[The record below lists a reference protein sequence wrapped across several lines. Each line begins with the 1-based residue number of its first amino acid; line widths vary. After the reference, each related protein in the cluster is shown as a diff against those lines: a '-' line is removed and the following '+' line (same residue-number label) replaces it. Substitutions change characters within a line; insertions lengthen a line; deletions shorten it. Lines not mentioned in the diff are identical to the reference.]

1 VNETR
6 TFQPQQGGFPFQ
18 RNCRFS
24 IDDCRL
30 TRRLSIDNRQS
41 STKAASE
48 VDGNT
53 KAGGLL
59 GITHRS
65 VLAPTWEQPF
75 TCRPGCGGTAC
86 RTPEIVYFLR
96 AASPYLVLRSQEW
109 LCHWWHRH
117 SCLEA
122 RSVLCQRRGCVFAS
136 SENVETRG
144 YGKPYPCNQ
153 FHPAIAC
160 KGVRSYI
167 IGRRVREISV
177 PSIPHPPPA
186 SPRETSW

>member
-1 VNETR
+1 MNEITIP
-6 TFQPQQGGFPFQ
+6 QPQQGGFPFQ

-59 GITHRS
+59 RITHRS

-75 TCRPGCGGTAC
+75 ICRPGCRGTAC
-86 RTPEIVYFLR
+86 RTLEIVYFLR
-96 AASPYLVLRSQEW
+96 AASRYLVVRSQEW
-109 LCHWWHRH
+109 LCHRWHRH
-117 SCLEA
+117 SCL
-122 RSVLCQRRGCVFAS
+122 CVFAS

-144 YGKPYPCNQ
+144 YGKPYPYNQ

-160 KGVRSYI
+160 KGVQSYI
-167 IGRRVREISV
+167 IGRQMSKISI
-177 PSIPHPPPA
+177 SSTPHPPPA
-186 SPRETSW
+186 SPRGAGW